1 MTIDWFRDILVPVI
15 GGLGLFMLGLE
26 FMSNGIQALSVN
38 KMRAFLAKAA
48 GTPIKGVLAGTFI
61 TGVIQSSTAMTV
73 MVVGL
78 VNAGVV
84 ALRPAIS
91 VIMGANIG
99 TTLGNGLIALPLGPL
114 GLIFSGLFALV
125 YVFAKS
131 EKVRNIALA
140 CLGFALIFYG
150 LNLMTGGLRPLRNMP
165 EVMELMRSLKADNF
179 GSLLICVSIA
189 AVITALIHSSS
200 ATIGI
205 VMGLGAAGILDWQ
218 TAVAFSL
225 GADLGTTITSW
236 MASWNLSKNAKRA
249 AYAHISFNIIGV
261 LVTIPLFFVSMQ
273 ILQWV
278 MTNYLGGDPGIAV
291 LVNGKE
297 TFPLV
302 PVAVGVYSTFFN
314 IFNTALLFP
323 FVGVF
328 ERVLSRVGHTKSEDV
343 EDFSTPKYLDKT
355 VTSDFGKAVHAVQAE
370 TQRHLLGG
378 AMFLAIARGD
388 KDAPVDPG
396 SHHAATDI
404 LSRDIR
410 AFTSNLFKDD
420 MPYEQL
426 DLVASLIEEADFT
439 ASLSESLHQ
448 VARRVK
454 RETFGPEARELVDA
468 AIQTVDVALRAI
480 MPEASLNR
488 PAMPAGHA
496 QSQSVEDL
504 RMRLLNY
511 GPKIKAHE
519 RGAILALLGSV
530 ERSQLLIERIDAE
543 RKSVN
548 RTGVVARATSATQ
561 ARDSRDGGV
570 GTLNP
575 APAG

>member
-1 MTIDWFRDILVPVI
+1 MSIDIFKDILVPVI
-15 GGLGLFMLGLE
+15 GGLGIFMLGLE
-26 FMSNGIQALSVN
+26 FMSNGIQALSVT

-48 GTPIKGVLAGTFI
+48 GTPVKGVIAGTLI

-114 GLIFSGLFALV
+114 GLILAGVFSLV
-125 YVFAKS
+125 YCFSKN

-140 CLGFALIFYG
+140 CMGFALIFYG

-165 EVMELMRSLKADNF
+165 EVMDILSTLQADSYFN
-179 GSLLICVSIA
+179 LVKCVLIA
-189 AVITALIHSSS
+189 ALVTAMIHSSS

-205 VMGLGAAGILDWQ
+205 VMGLGAAGILDWT

-236 MASWNLSKNAKRA
+236 IASLNLSKNAKRA

-261 LVTIPLFFVSMQ
+261 CITVPLFFLSIDVLGWAMQ
-273 ILQWV
+273 WF
-278 MTNYLGGDPGIAV
+278 GGDPGIPV
-291 LVNGKE
+291 LVDGKE

-302 PVAVGVYSTFFN
+302 PVAVGLFSTFFN
-314 IFNTALLFP
+314 VFNTLLLFP
-323 FVGVF
+323 FIGVF
-328 ERVLSRVGHTKSEDV
+328 ERVLARVGRTDAEDI
-343 EDFSTPKYLDKT
+343 EDYSTPKFLDRT
-355 VTSDFGKAVHAVQAE
+355 IAGDFAKAIPAVQQE
-370 TQRHLLGG
+370 TARHLQAG
-378 AMFLAIARGD
+378 AIFLQIARSA
-388 KDAPVDPG
+388 KTAPSDPG
-396 SHHAATDI
+396 EHYLATDI

-410 AFTSNLFKDD
+410 AYTASLMQEDL
-420 MPYEQL
+420 PYEQL

-439 ASLSESLHQ
+439 AALTESMHQ

-454 RETFGPEARELVDA
+454 RETFSAQA
-468 AIQTVDVALRAI
+468 QAIVDVALNKLD
-480 MPEASLNR
+480 ASLRDILPNYGVKE
-488 PAMPAGHA
+488 PNMPAGHVSFPEVA
-496 QSQSVEDL
+496 EL
-504 RMRLLNY
+504 RARTLSL
-511 GPKIKAHE
+511 GPNAGAAE
-519 RGAILALLGSV
+519 RGTILALLGSI
-530 ERSQLLIERIDAE
+530 ERAELLIRRIDDE

-548 RTGVVARATSATQ
+548 RQAVLARAA
-561 ARDSRDGGV
+561 ARNQPYQRPTMGEGMI
-570 GTLNP
+570 P
-575 APAG
+575 APAE